1 MRGGENLS
9 IAAEVRPSACPL
21 PPVLGLN
28 REQAAAYIGVS
39 KSLFNEMVAD
49 GRMPKPKKA
58 NSRTIWDRRSLE
70 RAFSRL
76 PGGEGDENEEWDFA

>member
-1 MRGGENLS
+1 MTP
-9 IAAEVRPSACPL
+9 AAEARSAGACPL

-39 KSLFNEMVAD
+39 KSLFDEMVAD

-76 PGGEGDENEEWDFA
+76 PGGEGDETEEWDFA

>member
-1 MRGGENLS
+1 MTA
-9 IAAEVRPSACPL
+9 AAEPRPASACPL
-21 PPVLGLN
+21 PPVLGLS

-39 KSLFNEMVAD
+39 KSLFDEMVAD

-70 RAFSRL
+70 RAFGRL
-76 PGGEGDENEEWDFA
+76 PGGDGDETEEWDFA